1 MNETKVETKEELIQN
16 IKEWIKI
23 DNEINK
29 LNKELKE
36 FKQKQKLFTKN
47 LVTVMKT
54 NQLECFDINDGRIM
68 YKKNKL
74 KKPINTKMLLQT
86 LKNYYTDNPTIADE
100 VTEYILSN
108 REEVIKET
116 IKRKIDK

>member
-16 IKEWIKI
+16 VKEWMKI

-36 FKQKQKLFTKN
+36 LKIKQKLFTKN
-47 LVTVMKT
+47 LVNVMKT
-54 NQLECFDINDGRIM
+54 NQLECFDINGGRIM

-86 LKNYYTDNPTIADE
+86 LKNYYTDNPTIANE
-100 VTEYILSN
+100 ITEYILSN

>member
-1 MNETKVETKEELIQN
+1 
-16 IKEWIKI
+16 
-23 DNEINK
+23 
-29 LNKELKE
+29 
-36 FKQKQKLFTKN
+36 
-47 LVTVMKT
+47 
-54 NQLECFDINDGRIM
+54 M

-86 LKNYYTDNPTIADE
+86 LKKYYTDNPTIADE

>member
-23 DNEINK
+23 DNDINK

>member
-23 DNEINK
+23 DNDINK

-36 FKQKQKLFTKN
+36 LKLKQKLFTKN
-47 LVTVMKT
+47 LLNVIKV
-54 NQLECFDINDGRIM
+54 NQLEFFDINGGRIM

-86 LKNYYTDNPTIADE
+86 LKNYYTDNPTIANE

>member
-23 DNEINK
+23 DNDINK

-36 FKQKQKLFTKN
+36 LKLKQKLFTKN
-47 LVTVMKT
+47 LVNVMKV
-54 NQLECFDINDGRIM
+54 NQLECFDINGGRIM

-86 LKNYYTDNPTIADE
+86 LKNYYTDNPTIASE

>member
-23 DNEINK
+23 DNDINK

-36 FKQKQKLFTKN
+36 LKLKQKLFTKN
-47 LVTVMKT
+47 LVNVMKT

-86 LKNYYTDNPTIADE
+86 LKNYYTDNPTIANE

>member
-23 DNEINK
+23 DNDINK

-36 FKQKQKLFTKN
+36 LKLKQKLFTKN
-47 LVTVMKT
+47 LVNVMKT
-54 NQLECFDINDGRIM
+54 NQLECFDINGGRIM

-86 LKNYYTDNPTIADE
+86 LKKYYTDNPTIADE

>member
-23 DNEINK
+23 DNDINK

-36 FKQKQKLFTKN
+36 LKLKQKLFTKN
-47 LVTVMKT
+47 LVNVMKT

>member
-36 FKQKQKLFTKN
+36 LKLKQKLFTKN
-47 LVTVMKT
+47 LVNVMKS
-54 NQLECFDINDGRIM
+54 NQLECFDINGGRIM

>member
-23 DNEINK
+23 DNDINK

-36 FKQKQKLFTKN
+36 LKLKQKLFTKN
-47 LVTVMKT
+47 LVNVMKT
-54 NQLECFDINDGRIM
+54 NQLECFDINGGRIM

-86 LKNYYTDNPTIADE
+86 LKKYYTDNPTIADE

-108 REEVIKET
+108 REEIIKET

>member
-23 DNEINK
+23 DNEIHK

-36 FKQKQKLFTKN
+36 LKLKQKLFTKN
-47 LVTVMKT
+47 LVNVMKT
-54 NQLECFDINDGRIM
+54 NQLECFDINGGRIM

>member
-1 MNETKVETKEELIQN
+1 MNETKLETKEELIQN

-23 DNEINK
+23 DNDINK

-36 FKQKQKLFTKN
+36 LKLKQKLFTKN
-47 LVTVMKT
+47 LVNVMKV
-54 NQLECFDINDGRIM
+54 NQLECFDINGGRIM

-86 LKNYYTDNPTIADE
+86 LKNYYKDNQTIANE

>member
-16 IKEWIKI
+16 IKEWMKI

-36 FKQKQKLFTKN
+36 LKFKQKLFTKN
-47 LVTVMKT
+47 LVNVMKT
-54 NQLECFDINDGRIM
+54 NQLECFDINGGRIM

>member
-23 DNEINK
+23 DNDINK

-36 FKQKQKLFTKN
+36 LKLKQKLFTKN
-47 LVTVMKT
+47 LINVMKV

-74 KKPINTKMLLQT
+74 KKPINTKLLLQT
-86 LKNYYTDNPTIADE
+86 LKNYYTDNPTIANE